1 MTEILTGKQLRDR
14 AEACLDQRRPDKE
27 TLRNWIRRGA
37 DRIDKLGK
45 EVQRLEQALESGGS
59 EAALMMLEDARVAAD
74 NTLDRVKGM
83 EEEAEKALNKARSE
97 ADKVKN
103 DIIGTAH
110 AEAAE
115 IIASG
120 RETAKEHMAKTE
132 AVCQNRLDKAVAQA
146 ERVDRGCRQLVDRA
160 QNLERTYRK
169 RVADIRAEAKAMV
182 GLMDRFDTLAV
193 AMDEDDLSSEDTVD
207 ELLAEIVELNVR
219 GEDGEGDAG
228 DEDEVEAVE
237 EVEEVG

>member
-27 TLRNWIRRGA
+27 TMRNWIRRGA
-37 DRIDKLGK
+37 DRIDKLSK

-74 NTLDRVKGM
+74 TTLDRVKGM
-83 EEEAEKALNKARSE
+83 EDEAAAALKTARTEAEKE
-97 ADKVKN
+97 KN
-103 DIIGTAH
+103 EIIGRAH

-120 RETAKEHMAKTE
+120 RETAKQHMAKTE
-132 AVCQNRLDKAVAQA
+132 AACQNRLDKAVAQA

-160 QNLERTYRK
+160 ENLERTYRK
-169 RVADIRAEAKAMV
+169 RVADIRAEATAMV

-193 AMDEDDLSSEDTVD
+193 SMDGDELSSEETVD

-219 GEDGEGDAG
+219 SEDIEQEVADEMEG
-228 DEDEVEAVE
+228 
-237 EVEEVG
+237 VG

>member
-14 AEACLDQRRPDKE
+14 AESCLDQRRPDKE

-37 DRIDKLGK
+37 DRIDKLSK
-45 EVQRLEQALESGGS
+45 EVQRLEHAMESGGS

-74 NTLDRVKGM
+74 STLDRVKAM
-83 EEEAEKALNKARSE
+83 EEEAEKAVENARRE
-97 ADKVKN
+97 AEKEKN
-103 DIIGTAH
+103 EIIGRAH

-120 RETAKEHMAKTE
+120 RETSKQHMAKTE
-132 AVCQNRLDKAVAQA
+132 QACQARLDKAVAQA

-182 GLMDRFDTLAV
+182 GLMDRFDSLSV
-193 AMDEDDLSSEDTVD
+193 AMDDDDLGSEDTVD

-219 GEDGEGDAG
+219 SEDIEQ
-228 DEDEVEAVE
+228 EVDE

>member
-27 TLRNWIRRGA
+27 TMRNWIRRGA
-37 DRIDKLGK
+37 DRIDKLSK
-45 EVQRLEQALESGGS
+45 EVQRLEQALDSGGS

-74 NTLDRVKGM
+74 TTLERVKEM
-83 EEEAEKALNKARSE
+83 EADAEKALEKARSE
-97 ADKVKN
+97 AEKEQN
-103 DIIGTAH
+103 EIIGRAH

-120 RETAKEHMAKTE
+120 RETAKEHMARTE
-132 AVCQNRLDKAVAQA
+132 AACQNRLDKAVAQA

-182 GLMDRFDTLAV
+182 GLMDRFDTMAV
-193 AMDEDDLSSEDTVD
+193 AMDDDGLTSEETVD

-219 GEDGEGDAG
+219 SEDIEQ
-228 DEDEVEAVE
+228 EVAADVG
-237 EVEEVG
+237 EVG